1 MKNENNTSM
10 KKILL
15 AEDDNSMRRFLEVIL
30 QKSDYNVTTAKD
42 GLEAMQIALENNFD
56 AIVADAMMP
65 NMSGYDLCRMMRQ
78 NDGKKEIPFIILS
91 GFERGEVEDD
101 GGCSADAY
109 LMKGSNIK
117 EMLADTLKKFLDRN
131 SEA

>member
-1 MKNENNTSM
+1 MRNENNISM

-30 QKSDYNVTTAKD
+30 RMSNYDVTTAKD
-42 GLEAMQIALENNFD
+42 GLEAMQIALENKFD

-65 NMSGYDLCRMMRQ
+65 NMSGYDLCRMMRRNADQ
-78 NDGKKEIPFIILS
+78 KEIPFIILS
-91 GFERGEVEDD
+91 GFEREEVEDD

-117 EMLADTLKKFLDRN
+117 ETLADTLRKFLDLN
-131 SEA
+131 ADS

>member
-1 MKNENNTSM
+1 MENKLSK

-30 QKSDYNVTTAKD
+30 KKADYDVIAAKD
-42 GLEAMQIALENNFD
+42 GLEAMQIALENDFD

-78 NDGKKEIPFIILS
+78 DTGKKSVPFIILS
-91 GFERGEVEDD
+91 GFEREDVEDD

-109 LMKGSNIK
+109 LTK
-117 EMLADTLKKFLDRN
+117 ENNLKTTLADTLKKMLENNGN
-131 SEA
+131 S